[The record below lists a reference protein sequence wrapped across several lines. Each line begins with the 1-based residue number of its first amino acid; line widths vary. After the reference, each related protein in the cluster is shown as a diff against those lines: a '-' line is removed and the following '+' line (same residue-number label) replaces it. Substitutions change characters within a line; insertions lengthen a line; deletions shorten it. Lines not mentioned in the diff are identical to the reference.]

1 MPVALVLA
9 GGFLVLF
16 VSGGARFSIG
26 LTLKPM
32 VDELGWLRSDLGLAV
47 GLYMVVSAFATFV
60 AGRLADRLGGR
71 AILGAGTVIG
81 GVGIGLM
88 CLVSAPWQA
97 MLLYGVVFAIG
108 NGAAS
113 LTTVGV
119 MVTRAVPGRAGGAN
133 ALVIS
138 GQSVG
143 QLIMIASL
151 ATVMA
156 QIGWL

>member
-32 VDELGWLRSDLGLAV
+32 VDDLGWLRSDLGLAV
-47 GLYMVVSAFATFV
+47 GLYMVVSAFATFI
-60 AGRLADRLGGR
+60 AGRLADRLGAR
-71 AILGAGTVIG
+71 AILGAGTVVG
-81 GVGIGLM
+81 GIGIGLM

-97 MLLYGVVFAIG
+97 MLLYGVIFAIG

-119 MVTRAVPGRAGGAN
+119 MVTRAVPGRAGVAN
-133 ALVIS
+133 AFVIS
-138 GQSVG
+138 GQS
-143 QLIMIASL
+143 LFHL
-151 ATVMA
+151 ATFA
-156 QIGWL
+156 A